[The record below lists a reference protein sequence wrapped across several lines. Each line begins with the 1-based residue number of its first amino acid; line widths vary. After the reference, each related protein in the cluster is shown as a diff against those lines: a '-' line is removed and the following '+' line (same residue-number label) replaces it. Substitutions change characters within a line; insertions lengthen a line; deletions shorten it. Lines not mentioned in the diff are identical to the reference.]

1 MGKQRLQDFVHN
13 RSALD
18 ATSTKLKL
26 YTDESVGS
34 LRQMLKV
41 TQLIVDKHLK
51 GALLLK
57 MPEKKT
63 QTLMFSNS
71 SDKSNTIGCLFIED
85 LIYPTY
91 LCNSQ
96 YIAICLSTYA

>member
-1 MGKQRLQDFVHN
+1 MGKQRLQYFVHF

-41 TQLIVDKHLK
+41 TQIIVDKHLK
-51 GALLLK
+51 RVVLLK
-57 MPEKKT
+57 MQEKKT
-63 QTLMFSNS
+63 QTFMFLNS
-71 SDKSNTIGCLFIED
+71 SDKGNTIG
-85 LIYPTY
+85 
-91 LCNSQ
+91 
-96 YIAICLSTYA
+96 

>member
-1 MGKQRLQDFVHN
+1 MGKQRLQDFVHY

-41 TQLIVDKHLK
+41 TQIIVDKHLK
-51 GALLLK
+51 RVVLLK
-57 MPEKKT
+57 MQEKKT
-63 QTLMFSNS
+63 QTFMFLNS
-71 SDKSNTIGCLFIED
+71 SDKGNTIG
-85 LIYPTY
+85 
-91 LCNSQ
+91 
-96 YIAICLSTYA
+96 

>member
-1 MGKQRLQDFVHN
+1 MEKQRRQDFVHF

-41 TQLIVDKHLK
+41 TQLIVDKHFK
-51 GALLLK
+51 RALLLK

-63 QTLMFSNS
+63 QNLRFWNY
-71 SDKSNTIGCLFIED
+71 KSNTIG
-85 LIYPTY
+85 
-91 LCNSQ
+91 
-96 YIAICLSTYA
+96 